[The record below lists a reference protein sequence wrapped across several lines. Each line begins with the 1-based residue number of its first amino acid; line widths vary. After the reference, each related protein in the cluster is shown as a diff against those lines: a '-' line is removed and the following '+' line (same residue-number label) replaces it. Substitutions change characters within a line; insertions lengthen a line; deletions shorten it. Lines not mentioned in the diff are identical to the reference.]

1 MSNSQGTLLIV
12 EDEEA
17 IGEGLKFNF
26 EAEGFVVHWAR
37 DGAEGIRAITTLYRE
52 LDCVLL
58 DLMLPEVDGFE
69 VLRRT
74 REIAEQIP
82 ILVLSAKGLET
93 DKVRALEL
101 GADDYVTKPFSLLE
115 LLLRVRGLTKRRRW
129 YRDEEHGDEIRI
141 GRGRM
146 NPRTLL
152 VSMPDGSTSR
162 ASPTELQLAMVFLE
176 NPNKVLTRAEL
187 LERVWNYDSKMETR
201 TVDVFVGKLRR
212 FMELNPSR
220 PDFLISVRGV
230 GYAYVTDPAL
240 KEQLLTTR

>member
-12 EDEEA
+12 EDEDA

-26 EAEGFVVHWAR
+26 EAEGFLVHWAR
-37 DGAEGIRAITTLYRE
+37 DGASGIEAITTHHRE

-74 REIAEQIP
+74 REMAEQIP
-82 ILVLSAKGLET
+82 ILVLSAKSLET

-115 LLLRVRGLTKRRRW
+115 LLLRVRGLAKRRRW
-129 YRDEEHGDEIRI
+129 YRDEEAGDHIRL
-141 GRGRM
+141 GRGRID
-146 NPRTLL
+146 PRTLL
-152 VSMPDGSTSR
+152 VTLPDGTSVR
-162 ASPTELQLAMVFLE
+162 ASPTEVQLAQVFLE

-212 FMELNPSR
+212 FMETNPSR
-220 PDFLISVRGV
+220 PDFLISV
-230 GYAYVTDPAL
+230 GYAYVTNPSL
-240 KEQLLTTR
+240 KEQLLSPR